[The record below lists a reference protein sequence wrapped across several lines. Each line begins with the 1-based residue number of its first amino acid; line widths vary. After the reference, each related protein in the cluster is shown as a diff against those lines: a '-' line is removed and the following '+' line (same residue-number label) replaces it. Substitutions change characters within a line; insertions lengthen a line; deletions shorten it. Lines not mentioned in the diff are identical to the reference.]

1 MYWCNYIRSRNIFMM
16 NELEKLKHENDKLMD
31 QLIDLK
37 FKLSKNKEVEL
48 IEFLK
53 DLHGQ
58 KLEKSQKIEE
68 DKYLEDNFNVEKKVK
83 KDDENDENF
92 WN

>member
-1 MYWCNYIRSRNIFMM
+1 MM

-53 DLHGQ
+53 DLHDSLDHTRL
-58 KLEKSQKIEE
+58 KEYSKNEIINNLKDYIETFI
-68 DKYLEDNFNVEKKVK
+68 KDNNIYY
-83 KDDENDENF
+83 
-92 WN
+92 